1 MSLEKVLI
9 ALGDPLVELQ
19 VAPHGLDVDVLD
31 VVIMDPDDT
40 PDIRPGDLALVIGAR
55 GRAALPLVR
64 AAGSRGAVAVA
75 VKLDAPVPM
84 LRQAA
89 VDAGVA
95 LIAVRPDVR
104 WEHLESLAR
113 GVLTTPSDN
122 GEVSGDLFALA
133 QTIAALTG
141 GIVSIEDTASRVL
154 AYSRSTDEVDELRRQ
169 SILGRQ
175 GPEPYLKMLRDWG
188 VYQLLRS
195 GEEVVRID
203 DRPELGI
210 RRRIAIG
217 IHAGSTPL
225 GTIWVQ
231 EGDVPLTEQAER
243 ALLGAARV
251 TALHLVQRRNEPTA
265 AFRENLLA
273 SLLDGRMDAA
283 SVAGQIGADPG
294 KPAAVV
300 VFSSRAESAD
310 RTQAELRRAELT
322 GLISVHAAAYRRS
335 ALVTQLGA
343 RTYVLLPDLPPGA
356 QLLALTREIV
366 TAARKHIGLGV
377 QAAIGS
383 TVSTL
388 DDVGVSRQEA
398 DRVLDAMGRDLD
410 TDVATLA
417 DVRSRVLISETL
429 ALLAENPRIRDPRL
443 AKLDGELAKSVL
455 AYLDAFGDV
464 RSAAR
469 ILHVHPNTLRYR
481 VRRAAE
487 LAGIDLDDPLQRLF
501 AQLQLRLA

>member
-1 MSLEKVLI
+1 MSLQDVLI

-19 VAPHGLDVDVLD
+19 VAPRGLDVDVLD
-31 VVIMDPDDT
+31 VVILDPDDV
-40 PDIRPGDLALVIGAR
+40 PDVRPGDLALVIGVR
-55 GRAALPLVR
+55 GRAAVPLVR
-64 AAGSRGAVAVA
+64 SARRAAAVVVKSDGA
-75 VKLDAPVPM
+75 LSPL

-89 VDAGVA
+89 LDAGVA
-95 LIAVRPDVR
+95 LVAVRPEVR
-104 WEHLESLAR
+104 WEHLESLVR
-113 GVLTTPSDN
+113 GVLVSPSTN
-122 GEVSGDLFALA
+122 GEVLGDLFALA

-141 GIVSIEDTASRVL
+141 GIVSIEDTSSRVL
-154 AYSRSTDEVDELRRQ
+154 AYSRSSDEVDELRRL

-195 GEEVVRID
+195 GEDVVRID
-203 DRPELGI
+203 ERPELGI

-217 IHAGSTPL
+217 IHAGPTPL

-231 EGDVPLTEQAER
+231 EGDAPLTEQAER

-273 SLLDGRMDAA
+273 SLLDGRMDAE

-300 VFSSRAESAD
+300 VFASRDESAD
-310 RTQAELRRAELT
+310 RTEAELRRNELT

-335 ALVTQLGA
+335 ALVTQAGA

-366 TAARKHIGLGV
+366 AAAHQHVGLGV
-377 QAAIGS
+377 RAAVGS
-383 TVSTL
+383 AVPTL
-388 DDVGVSRQEA
+388 DEARVSRQEA

-410 TDVATLA
+410 VDVATLD
-417 DVRSRVLISETL
+417 DVRSRVLVSETL
-429 ALLAENPRIRDPRL
+429 ALLAEHPRIRDPRL
-443 AKLDGELAKSVL
+443 AKLDGDLARSVL

-464 RSAAR
+464 RSAAKL
-469 ILHVHPNTLRYR
+469 LHVHPNTLRYR

-487 LAGIDLDDPLQRLF
+487 VSGIDLDDPLQRLF
-501 AQLQLRLA
+501 AQLQLRLG